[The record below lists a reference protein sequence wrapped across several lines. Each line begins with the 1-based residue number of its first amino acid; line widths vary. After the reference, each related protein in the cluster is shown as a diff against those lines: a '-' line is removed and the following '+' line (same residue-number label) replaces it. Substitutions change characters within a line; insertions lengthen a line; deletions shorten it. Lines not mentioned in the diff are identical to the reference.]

1 MVKVQR
7 FLTEQR
13 QALVIGLTV
22 LLILAEAFRFIS
34 SNNLMYQILMAI
46 AGVIGLL
53 PILFTAISSLE
64 VRLISI
70 DVLVSIAVIGA
81 FIIGEYNEAAIVTW
95 LFMVGEVL
103 ENATL
108 RKTRSAI
115 KQLTELAP
123 QTAVVIDED
132 GNTSDEDVDFIDPG
146 DMVLIKTGNQ
156 VPVDGTIKTGT
167 AVLNEASITGE
178 SRLVKKHPGDA
189 VFAGTIL
196 ENGTVTVNTT
206 AAGEDTTFGKIIE
219 LVEEAQ
225 DSQAKTQRFIDRF
238 ARYYTPVVLLV
249 AIMVGLITRDV
260 RLAITVMV
268 LVRGFSLRVP
278 MSWTG

>member
-53 PILFTAISSLE
+53 PILFTAVSSLE

-70 DVLVSIAVIGA
+70 DVLVSI
-81 FIIGEYNEAAIVTW
+81 
-95 LFMVGEVL
+95 
-103 ENATL
+103 
-108 RKTRSAI
+108 
-115 KQLTELAP
+115 
-123 QTAVVIDED
+123 AVVIDED

-167 AVLNEASITGE
+167 AVLNEAS
-178 SRLVKKHPGDA
+178 
-189 VFAGTIL
+189 
-196 ENGTVTVNTT
+196 
-206 AAGEDTTFGKIIE
+206 
-219 LVEEAQ
+219 
-225 DSQAKTQRFIDRF
+225 
-238 ARYYTPVVLLV
+238 
-249 AIMVGLITRDV
+249 
-260 RLAITVMV
+260 
-268 LVRGFSLRVP
+268 
-278 MSWTG
+278 

>member
-34 SNNLMYQILMAI
+34 SNNLMYQILMAT

-123 QTAVVIDED
+123 RTAVVIDED
-132 GNTSDEDVDFIDPG
+132 GNASDEDVDFIDP
-146 DMVLIKTGNQ
+146 
-156 VPVDGTIKTGT
+156 
-167 AVLNEASITGE
+167 
-178 SRLVKKHPGDA
+178 
-189 VFAGTIL
+189 
-196 ENGTVTVNTT
+196 
-206 AAGEDTTFGKIIE
+206 AAG
-219 LVEEAQ
+219 
-225 DSQAKTQRFIDRF
+225 
-238 ARYYTPVVLLV
+238 
-249 AIMVGLITRDV
+249 
-260 RLAITVMV
+260 
-268 LVRGFSLRVP
+268 
-278 MSWTG
+278 

>member
-1 MVKVQR
+1 
-7 FLTEQR
+7 
-13 QALVIGLTV
+13 
-22 LLILAEAFRFIS
+22 
-34 SNNLMYQILMAI
+34 
-46 AGVIGLL
+46 
-53 PILFTAISSLE
+53 
-64 VRLISI
+64 
-70 DVLVSIAVIGA
+70 
-81 FIIGEYNEAAIVTW
+81 
-95 LFMVGEVL
+95 
-103 ENATL
+103 
-108 RKTRSAI
+108 
-115 KQLTELAP
+115 
-123 QTAVVIDED
+123 
-132 GNTSDEDVDFIDPG
+132 
-146 DMVLIKTGNQ
+146 MVLIKTGNQ

-196 ENGTVTVNTT
+196 ENGTVNTT

-260 RLAITVMV
+260 R
-268 LVRGFSLRVP
+268 
-278 MSWTG
+278 